1 MACVRCLVKGRVQG
15 VFFRAATR
23 HQAQA
28 LGLTGHAVNLP
39 DGRVEVIVCGELA
52 ARERLC
58 AWLWEGPTQ
67 ARVEDVDCATM
78 AILPPADFR
87 TA

>member
-1 MACVRCLVKGRVQG
+1 MRCVRCLVRGHVQG

-23 HQAQA
+23 RQAQA

-39 DGRVEVIVCGELA
+39 DGRVEVIICGERT

-58 AWLWEGPTQ
+58 VWLWEGPAQ
-67 ARVEDVDCATM
+67 ARVEDVDCTTM